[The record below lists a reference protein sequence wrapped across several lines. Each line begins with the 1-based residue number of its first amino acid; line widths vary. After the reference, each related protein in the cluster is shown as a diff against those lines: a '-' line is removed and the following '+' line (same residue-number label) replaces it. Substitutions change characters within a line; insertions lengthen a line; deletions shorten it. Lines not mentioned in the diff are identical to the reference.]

1 MTFQFSFKV
10 CAILY
15 IYRLKERNGKMRI
28 LVVEDEKPLADAL
41 TEILSQNRYH
51 VDAVY
56 HGSNGLEYARSKI
69 YDLILLD
76 IMLPGIDGLSIL
88 KTLRKEHITT
98 PVIILTAKSEVS
110 DIIAGLDAGSDD
122 YLAKPFSTGELLARI
137 RALSRRGASYHEE
150 ILSLGD
156 LVFNK
161 NTMELCCGSD
171 SLKLGLKESQ
181 LMELLLNNAGR
192 IMPKSLLIEKIWG
205 LDSNAEYNNIE
216 VYISFLRQK
225 LASLGTNTQIRT
237 IRGVGYALE
246 ENND

>member
-1 MTFQFSFKV
+1 
-10 CAILY
+10 
-15 IYRLKERNGKMRI
+15 MRI

-41 TEILSQNRYH
+41 TEILRQNRYQ

-56 HGSNGLEYARSKI
+56 HGSQGLEYARSKI

-76 IMLPGIDGLSIL
+76 LMLPGIDGLSVL
-88 KTLRKEHITT
+88 KALRREHITT

-137 RALSRRGASYHEE
+137 RALSRRGASYNDEV
-150 ILSLGD
+150 LSCGD
-156 LVFNK
+156 LSFNK
-161 NTMELCCGSD
+161 STMELSRGSD
-171 SLKLGLKESQ
+171 SLKLGLKESR

-192 IMPKSLLIEKIWG
+192 IMPKDLLIEKIWG
-205 LDSNAEYNNIE
+205 LESNAEYNNIE

-225 LASLGTNTQIRT
+225 IAFLGARTQIRT
-237 IRGVGYALE
+237 IRGVGYQLE
-246 ENND
+246 ANND